1 MQVVALVVALTLLA
15 ALAALQA
22 LVAAGLPYGRLVWG
36 GAHRVLPRR
45 LRIGS
50 AISVLVYAGFAALL
64 LSRAG
69 VLPGG
74 DSGVVVV
81 LSWLLFAYFALGTVV
96 NALSRSRAERLVMT
110 PSCALLAV
118 AALVIALG

>member
-1 MQVVALVVALTLLA
+1 MQLIALVVALALLA
-15 ALAALQA
+15 ALAVLQS

-110 PSCALLAV
+110 PSCAVLAV
-118 AALVIALG
+118 ASLVIALG